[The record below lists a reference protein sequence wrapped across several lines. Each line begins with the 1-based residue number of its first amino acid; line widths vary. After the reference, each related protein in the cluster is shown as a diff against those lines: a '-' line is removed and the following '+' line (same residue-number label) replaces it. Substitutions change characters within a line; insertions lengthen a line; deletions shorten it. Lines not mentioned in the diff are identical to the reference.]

1 MENFFRFV
9 SGFLGVLVV
18 IVRSAVAISAIG
30 VGGLL
35 FFVQYEVYWM
45 DQRAGVQD
53 TWLYAVFSMTDKLGM
68 GEVAGLFLYN
78 AYALLGM
85 LLVLVGVYLMRP
97 HRR

>member
-9 SGFLGVLVV
+9 SGFLGVLAV
-18 IVRSAVAISAIG
+18 IVRSAVAASAVV

-35 FFVQYEVYWM
+35 FFVQYEVYWA
-45 DQRAGVQD
+45 DQQAEMQD
-53 TWLYAVFSMTDKLGM
+53 TWLYAVFSMADKLGM
-68 GEVAGLFLYN
+68 GEAVAMSLYL
-78 AYALLGM
+78 APALLGM